1 MQFDDDMVQKEN
13 VEWKSSFLENNE
25 LTLPTGIAS
34 DPILIQ

>member
-1 MQFDDDMVQKEN
+1 MHFDGDMVQKADG
-13 VEWKSSFLENNE
+13 EWKSSFLENNE